1 MNGPPRSF
9 VDRAAPRRSR
19 LVGFAL
25 SVVPLCLLFCLVSV
39 SMASEPDGISGPH
52 TGGPGDASVIRSGR
66 SLRLASLNALADADA
81 AWAAR
86 AERLIDD
93 RAAPERIREALEA
106 YRAAI
111 ETGPR
116 PLEARWKL
124 MRALHYTVDFT
135 AVTEEDADRTI
146 REGIRAAELSLNEI
160 AANDVGSPEERAR
173 IYFWSSILWGTRA
186 ARVGLLTLVREGA
199 ATRMHDYAE
208 RALALDP
215 SVDQGGSLRLL
226 SRLHG
231 TLPRV
236 PFVSSWVTREK
247 ALPYAEQAF
256 ALYPAHP
263 GSRLV
268 LALTILE
275 QAPHRSAEARGL
287 LQSVID
293 AEPRPGFV
301 VEDLTI
307 RREAFDR
314 LAALEI
320 EGDSP

>member
-1 MNGPPRSF
+1 MNGTPRSF

-39 SMASEPDGISGPH
+39 STASEPDGISGPH
-52 TGGPGDASVIRSGR
+52 RAGPGDASVTRSGK
-66 SLRLASLNALADADA
+66 SLRL
-81 AWAAR
+81 
-86 AERLIDD
+86 
-93 RAAPERIREALEA
+93 APERIREALEA

-124 MRALHYTVDFT
+124 MRALHYAVDFT
-135 AVTEEDADRTI
+135 AVNEEDADRTI

-275 QAPHRSAEARGL
+275 QAPLRRAEARSL

-301 VEDLTI
+301 VEDLAI
-307 RREAFDR
+307 RREAFER